1 MKLRLLATAG
11 LAVGLVAPAVAQ
23 ERATACDG
31 PRDACQQI
39 VALARAY
46 DAAFNSHD
54 IAGVAGLYTEDAVW
68 MPEGPALSGR
78 GAIEKF
84 LAGLFKMGLSNE
96 VLNVREAHVA
106 GDTAW
111 AVGDWRN
118 SGPGPNQTIQQ
129 YHGNGGVVYA
139 RAGDGWKIRMATTN
153 LIENEAA
160 GR

>member
-1 MKLRLLATAG
+1 MRLRLLATAG

-23 ERATACDG
+23 EKATACDG

-54 IAGVAGLYTEDAVW
+54 VAGVAGLYTEDAVW

-84 LAGLFKMGLSNE
+84 LAGLFKAGLSNE
-96 VLNVREAHVA
+96 VINVREAHVA
-106 GDTAW
+106 GDMAW
-111 AVGDWRN
+111 AVGDWSN
-118 SGPGPNQTIQQ
+118 SGPGPNQTTQQ
-129 YHGNGGVVYA
+129 YHGNWGVVYA

-160 GR
+160 NR